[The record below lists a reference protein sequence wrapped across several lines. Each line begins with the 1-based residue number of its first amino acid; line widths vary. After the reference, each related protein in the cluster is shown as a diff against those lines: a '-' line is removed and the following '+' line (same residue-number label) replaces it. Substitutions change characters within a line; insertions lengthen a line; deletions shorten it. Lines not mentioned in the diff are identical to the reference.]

1 MEKIKALYLKYK
13 EIITY
18 LVFGVLTTLV
28 NFVSFGFFEFAW
40 GNDTTS
46 YLYNNA
52 LAWLIAVIF
61 AYITNKI
68 FVFESSDWGKKV
80 VIKELI
86 EFFGAR
92 IFSFTIEEVGL
103 WLFVDIL
110 SFGEMSCSIFSINLT
125 GELVAKLILAVIVI
139 ILNYFFSKF
148 IIFKKSVDKRDNIE

>member
-1 MEKIKALYLKYK
+1 MEKIKSLYLKHK

-40 GNDTTS
+40 GNDTNS

-61 AYITNKI
+61 AYVTNKI
-68 FVFESSDWGKKV
+68 FVFESSDWGKNTV
-80 VIKELI
+80 VKELA

-92 IFSFTIEEVGL
+92 IFSFALEEAGL

-110 SFGEMSCSIFSINLT
+110 HFGEMSYTVFSINLT
-125 GELVAKLILAVIVI
+125 GELIAKLILAVVVI

-148 IIFKKSVDKRDNIE
+148 IIFKKAN